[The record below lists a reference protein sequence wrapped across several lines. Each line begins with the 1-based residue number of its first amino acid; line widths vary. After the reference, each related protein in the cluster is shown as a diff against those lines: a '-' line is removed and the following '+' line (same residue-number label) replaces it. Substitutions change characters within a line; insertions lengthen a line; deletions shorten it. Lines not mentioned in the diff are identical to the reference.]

1 MLKKYYSDDNLFSGL
16 RTQKNNSYTRLK
28 KYRLAKIQFMSKRK
42 FEQVF
47 FTLLD
52 NNGTLI
58 DSSSYQINSKGYL
71 LLSPILRTKTDSITV
86 NYLKIGF

>member
-1 MLKKYYSDDNLFSGL
+1 
-16 RTQKNNSYTRLK
+16 
-28 KYRLAKIQFMSKRK
+28 MSKRK

-58 DSSSYQINSKGYL
+58 DSSSYQINFKKGYL

-86 NYLKIGF
+86 NYLKYPGF

>member
-1 MLKKYYSDDNLFSGL
+1 
-16 RTQKNNSYTRLK
+16 
-28 KYRLAKIQFMSKRK
+28 MSRK

-58 DSSSYQINSKGYL
+58 DSSSYQINFKKGYL
-71 LLSPILRTKTDSITV
+71 LLSQFLGLKQTPLP
-86 NYLKIGF
+86 NYLKYPGF